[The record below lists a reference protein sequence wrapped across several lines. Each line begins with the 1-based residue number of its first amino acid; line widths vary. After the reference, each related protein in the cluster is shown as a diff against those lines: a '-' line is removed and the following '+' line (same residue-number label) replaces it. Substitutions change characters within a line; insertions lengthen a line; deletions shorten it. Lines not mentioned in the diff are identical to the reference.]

1 MLENKTATY
10 YSNKY
15 PEIFLTR
22 HVESLNKE
30 KSKIPLKSRISR
42 FNQMDIVW
50 FLIQQLNQKISILLK
65 LVYKFHAVT

>member
-30 KSKIPLKSRISR
+30 KPKIPLKSRVSR

-50 FLIQQLNQKISILLK
+50 FLIEQLNQKISILLK
-65 LVYKFHAVT
+65 LVYKFNVVT